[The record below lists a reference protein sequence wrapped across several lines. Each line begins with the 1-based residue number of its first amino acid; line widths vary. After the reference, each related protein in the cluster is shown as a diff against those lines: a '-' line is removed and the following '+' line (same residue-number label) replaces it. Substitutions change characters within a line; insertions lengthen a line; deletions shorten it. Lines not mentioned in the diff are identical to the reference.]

1 LDFVSFEKSI
11 KNLPEFWS
19 GRFLL
24 VQNTDFQINIQDFVV
39 LQALD

>member
-19 GRFLL
+19 GRFLSM
-24 VQNTDFQINIQDFVV
+24 QNNEFQINIQDFVV
-39 LQALD
+39 LQELD